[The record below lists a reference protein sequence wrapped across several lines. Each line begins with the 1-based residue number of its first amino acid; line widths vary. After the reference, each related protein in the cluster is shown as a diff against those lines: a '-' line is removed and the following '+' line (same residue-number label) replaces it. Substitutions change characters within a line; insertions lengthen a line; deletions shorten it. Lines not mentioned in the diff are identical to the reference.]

1 MKQFKSYITEIAKEI
16 KIPIG
21 KEESTFME
29 QVIISSWNSYNKAR
43 SFPKFKEELL
53 KDGKIVFF
61 IKHHK
66 KIKFSNDLDE
76 GTKELWLFAKNLHK
90 KAGFKGVAES
100 AGRASPEMSVF
111 WQEQKGKTKDTSKT
125 DILIGAKGKGKQISV
140 KNGKA
145 QLMSGGKDETRAT
158 VLAAMKGSG
167 LKRSLGGQILDA
179 VEAFAGSTE
188 TEGLTTTELRNTP
201 VKDLVGVKNK
211 KAKKVLAASDKVKQQ
226 IVNILDEAFR
236 TQKFRNSFAF
246 EAMTG
251 WEKFGGKTFGKP
263 GDDIGRADVFL
274 IFSDDLQNVR
284 IENIDSPAAKEVSLT
299 AKKMK
304 IDSTMKSSSKKVK
317 GVKTGYRFFQTLRL
331 EVQTVFDKTTKLK
344 EDYENTQEELDTYLV
359 ENSNQEYKN
368 IPLNEIEIIKKLG
381 DKLVAIKNKIIDV
394 FKKLSSIIKDGV
406 QKIKEAIAAG
416 METVWSVLEMEPV
429 VSVNRTV
436 NLI

>member
-1 MKQFKSYITEIAKEI
+1 
-16 KIPIG
+16 
-21 KEESTFME
+21 
-29 QVIISSWNSYNKAR
+29 
-43 SFPKFKEELL
+43 
-53 KDGKIVFF
+53 
-61 IKHHK
+61 
-66 KIKFSNDLDE
+66 
-76 GTKELWLFAKNLHK
+76 
-90 KAGFKGVAES
+90 
-100 AGRASPEMSVF
+100 
-111 WQEQKGKTKDTSKT
+111 
-125 DILIGAKGKGKQISV
+125 
-140 KNGKA
+140 
-145 QLMSGGKDETRAT
+145 
-158 VLAAMKGSG
+158 
-167 LKRSLGGQILDA
+167 
-179 VEAFAGSTE
+179 
-188 TEGLTTTELRNTP
+188 
-201 VKDLVGVKNK
+201 
-211 KAKKVLAASDKVKQQ
+211 
-226 IVNILDEAFR
+226 
-236 TQKFRNSFAF
+236 
-246 EAMTG
+246 MTG